1 VRIKKAR
8 WVSGL
13 VGVGALTLLQAL
25 TLVAAAGGPTQARAP
40 GVAEPIKAALRR
52 ITETQYRH
60 TIADVFGPNIKI
72 NSRFEP
78 EKRVDRL
85 LAIGSAQLS
94 LTSSGFEQYFALA
107 SSMSDQVLAER
118 QRTVSVP
125 CKPADPTQADEAC
138 ARLFI
143 ETYGERLF
151 RRPLTES
158 ETLARLRTAS
168 MGARHSNDF
177 YAGLKL
183 ALTSMLA
190 APEFLFRVETAEP
203 DPASPGQYRLDAYT
217 KAARLSF
224 LLWDSS
230 PDQELLAAA
239 RSGAI
244 HTQDGLKQQIT
255 RLIASPRFENGARA
269 FFTDMLQLDGFE
281 NLVKDP
287 TIYPK
292 FNQAV
297 ADSAKEQTLKTII
310 DLLIHKKA
318 DYRDLFTS
326 NETFINRP
334 LASVYRVPFAFSGDW
349 APYTFSELSERSGI
363 LTEVA
368 FLSLFAHPGSSS
380 PTRRGIK
387 LNEIFNCLATPDPP
401 ADTDFSKVQASDK
414 GTVRDRLLAHMANPA
429 CAVCHVHNDPMGLA
443 LEHFDGLGQLRTT
456 ENGRTIDVTADLGG
470 VKIDGSSGLGR
481 LLHDSPRVPAC
492 LVRNVYSY
500 AAGRKTDLQDG
511 DYLADQTRAF
521 ASNGYRFPDLMLQIA
536 SSPHFFRVVLPSG
549 VERTPSTAGGASV
562 PSKPSTGA
570 VQ

>member
-1 VRIKKAR
+1 M
-8 WVSGL
+8 
-13 VGVGALTLLQAL
+13 
-25 TLVAAAGGPTQARAP
+25 PTT
-40 GVAEPIKAALRR
+40 GVATPIKVALRR

-60 TIADVFGPNIKI
+60 TIADVFGPDIKI

-78 EKRVDRL
+78 ENRVDRL

-107 SSMSDQVLAER
+107 TSISDQVLGEK
-118 QRTVSVP
+118 QRSVSVH
-125 CKPADPTQADEAC
+125 CKPADPTRADDAC

-158 ETLARLRTAS
+158 ETLARLHTAS
-168 MGARHSNDF
+168 VGAKQSNDF

-183 ALTSMLA
+183 ALTSLLV

-224 LLWDSS
+224 LLWDSA

-255 RLIASPRFENGARA
+255 RMIASPRFESGVRA

-297 ADSAKEQTLKTII
+297 ADSAKEQTLRTII
-310 DLLIHKKA
+310 DLLLNKRA

-326 NETFINRP
+326 NETFLNRP
-334 LASVYRVPFAFSGDW
+334 LASVYRVPFASSGDW
-349 APYTFSELSERSGI
+349 APYTFSQRSERSGI

-401 ADTDFSKVQASDK
+401 ADVDFSKVQAADN
-414 GTVRDRLLAHMANPA
+414 GTVRDRLLAHMANPG

-456 ENGRTIDVTADLGG
+456 ENGKTIDATADLRG
-470 VKIDGSSGLGR
+470 VKIEGARGLGQ
-481 LLHDSPRVPAC
+481 LLHDSSRVPAC

-511 DYLADQTRAF
+511 DFLADQTKAF
-521 ASNGYRFPDLMLQIA
+521 ASNGYRLPNLMLQLA

-549 VERTPSTAGGASV
+549 VERILSTADDA
-562 PSKPSTGA
+562 PATSKPSTGA
-570 VQ
+570 VK